1 MHEAPQRD
9 AAMEGTMIVDNIK
22 NIAQYKA
29 LPELAQVVEY
39 LECHDLRDLPVGTT
53 HIDGDNLYVMIQN
66 PTLKRVEDARPEAHE
81 LYADLQLIIEGEE
94 IMGYAPIKDLGEP
107 TENPEGKDI
116 CFYDG
121 KGGAAFSQIVFKA
134 GDFAVFYPQDGHAP
148 CISNG
153 AEKDIKAVFKIR
165 L

>member
-1 MHEAPQRD
+1 MMLHTD
-9 AAMEGTMIVDNIK
+9 AAVEGIMIVDNIK
-22 NIAQYKA
+22 NIAAYKDIPSLKA
-29 LPELAQVVEY
+29 VVEY

-53 HIDGDNLYVMIQN
+53 KIDGDNLYVMIQN
-66 PTLKRVEDARPEAHE
+66 PTLKKVEDARPEAHV

-94 IMGYAPIKDLGEP
+94 IMGYAPVRDLGEP
-107 TENPEGKDI
+107 TENPDGKDI
-116 CFYDG
+116 AFYDG
-121 KGGAAFSQIVFKA
+121 KGGEAFSKIVFKA

-153 AEKDIKAVFKIR
+153 ADKDVKAVFKIK